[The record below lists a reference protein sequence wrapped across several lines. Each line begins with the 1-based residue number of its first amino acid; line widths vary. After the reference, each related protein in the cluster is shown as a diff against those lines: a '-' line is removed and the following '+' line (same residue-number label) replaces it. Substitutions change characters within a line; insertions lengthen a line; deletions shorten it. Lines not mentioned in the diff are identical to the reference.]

1 MMSPL
6 RKILASAGVVAVML
20 GASAAVAP
28 TASAGVNDGRCDSGE
43 VCLYDGT
50 GRTGSMR
57 DVVNSWKDFGTGS
70 GCAKFVT
77 GAKRGQCLKNQVGS
91 VWNRT
96 SKTVGVYYNSGYR
109 GAGQKIGAGTAA
121 NLNSTLNNDNA
132 GMHIGNL
139 NRIAWQLYEA
149 GGGTITSHFDG
160 YVNTPGRHEGIDMA
174 KGIGTPVHA
183 LARGWVTRVTEGYTG
198 RSGLSTIAIYY
209 SAIDKTVV
217 YLHANPKDSVDAGD
231 YVHTG
236 DIIGYES
243 WRGVSSSSAAHT
255 HVEMR
260 PGRQTSAARSVDD
273 WTLENPDPTN
283 FWVAR
288 GLREN

>member
-1 MMSPL
+1 MSPL
-6 RKILASAGVVAVML
+6 KRALALAGVAAVMF
-20 GASAAVAP
+20 GTAAVVAPSASAAV
-28 TASAGVNDGRCDSGE
+28 NDGVCDSGE

-50 GRTGSMR
+50 GRSGSMR
-57 DVVNSWKDFGTGS
+57 DVVNSWKNFGTGS
-70 GCAKFVT
+70 GCATFVT
-77 GAKRGQCLKNQVGS
+77 GSKAGQCLKNQVGS

-96 SKTVGVYYNSGYR
+96 GKTVGVYYNSDYR
-109 GAGQKIGAGTAA
+109 GAGQKISANTAA

-149 GGGTITSHFDG
+149 GGGSITAHFDG
-160 YVNTPGRHEGIDMA
+160 YVNTDGRHEGIDMA

-183 LARGWVTRVTEGYTG
+183 LAQGWVTRVTEGYTG
-198 RSGLSTIAIYY
+198 RASLSTIAIYY

-217 YLHANPKDSVDAGD
+217 YLHANPKDSLDAGD
-231 YVHTG
+231 YVNSG
-236 DIIGYES
+236 DVIGYES
-243 WRGVSSSSAAHT
+243 WRGVSSSSSAHT

-260 PGRQTSAARSVDD
+260 PGRQTSAAVSVGD
-273 WTLENPDPTN
+273 WTLDNPDPTN